1 MSPLPEDRDE
11 LLWELA
17 RDPLS
22 EAAQQYRQRYPE
34 DVVELENRAAM
45 LGKLTAAKP
54 IPPAIIPA
62 PHVLLEKPTPEVR
75 MPRWSLGVAAALLVF
90 SLALGYYAVTR
101 PQPQTLATDAGRPSI
116 SATGD
121 SNMEG
126 APMSGDRKLQSQGMG
141 QGSPEGMDPA
151 GGTAPGTTNQVPTGP
166 QPLAPTQPADP
177 TMLPI
182 TIQDEGTSLRSVI
195 EQIGSAAGLDI
206 EFAPGF
212 TDGPVSVRYVN
223 VPAMTILKTLG
234 QSNGFT
240 PLNQGNRKVLIVPAT
255 DPNAPVLQDPNMGTG
270 QGLPNPG
277 TGAGGSL
284 SGPISR

>member
-34 DVVELENRAAM
+34 DVAELESRAAM

-126 APMSGDRKLQSQGMG
+126 DALLGDRKWKVK
-141 QGSPEGMDPA
+141 A
-151 GGTAPGTTNQVPTGP
+151 W
-166 QPLAPTQPADP
+166 
-177 TMLPI
+177 
-182 TIQDEGTSLRSVI
+182 
-195 EQIGSAAGLDI
+195 
-206 EFAPGF
+206 
-212 TDGPVSVRYVN
+212 VSVHRKAWTPPA
-223 VPAMTILKTLG
+223 VPPRAPLTKSPPDRNPWPRPNLP
-234 QSNGFT
+234 T
-240 PLNQGNRKVLIVPAT
+240 PRCCPSPSRTRALPS
-255 DPNAPVLQDPNMGTG
+255 GT
-270 QGLPNPG
+270 
-277 TGAGGSL
+277 
-284 SGPISR
+284 